1 MFNRLFTVPGH
12 GFRSRQPPSPPTSAK
27 LSSRWSSRAS
37 SRWPPAR
44 SARAPRTPPSSPA
57 LWRTWEMGTRSSA
70 EAVGPFLTG
79 FSGTENLDPENR
91 VKECQDPS
99 YLERLPG
106 TPEGSQTCH
115 LAPNPQLVKN
125 DICKDF

>member
-1 MFNRLFTVPGH
+1 
-12 GFRSRQPPSPPTSAK
+12 
-27 LSSRWSSRAS
+27 
-37 SRWPPAR
+37 
-44 SARAPRTPPSSPA
+44 
-57 LWRTWEMGTRSSA
+57 MGTRSSA

-79 FSGTENLDPENR
+79 FSGTENLDSENR

>member
-1 MFNRLFTVPGH
+1 
-12 GFRSRQPPSPPTSAK
+12 
-27 LSSRWSSRAS
+27 
-37 SRWPPAR
+37 
-44 SARAPRTPPSSPA
+44 
-57 LWRTWEMGTRSSA
+57 MGTRSSA

-106 TPEGSQTCH
+106 TPEGKPDLSSCAQPT
-115 LAPNPQLVKN
+115 AGK
-125 DICKDF
+125 K